1 MVRCGTQDGA
11 MQLILKRMTE
21 QETINHWAIERAF
34 SGAKGARKG
43 NLGNYFHESACV
55 IRMKI
60 I

>member
-21 QETINHWAIERAF
+21 QETINHWAIEGAF
-34 SGAKGARKG
+34 FGAKGARKG
-43 NLGNYFHESACV
+43 NLGNYLRESACV